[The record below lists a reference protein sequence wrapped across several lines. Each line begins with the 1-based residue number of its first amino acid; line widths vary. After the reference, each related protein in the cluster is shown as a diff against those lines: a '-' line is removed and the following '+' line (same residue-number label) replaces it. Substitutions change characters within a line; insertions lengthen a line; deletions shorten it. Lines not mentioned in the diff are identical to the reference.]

1 METIF
6 IIGTLMIGFLI
17 IGWILSDIKIELKY
31 KNQLMEE
38 QNDILRHK

>member
-1 METIF
+1 METMF

-31 KNQLMEE
+31 KNKLMEE
-38 QNDILRHK
+38 QNEILKQK